1 MSPRDRL
8 PPGWLPPDQ
17 EFQNQVFRAYY
28 ERRIDLDEAALQLKN
43 LSLDRYRAVHHTLRP
58 SQRALF
64 GKIARLRGELF
75 PEGPDPSRHGD
86 GGKAIIATLA
96 REALREVRAHPRRW
110 MGLVFLY
117 YFAAEAEQTARAIMD
132 WLVAHRQ
139 DRIDVLSPQDND
151 ADDWV
156 ISAVTPSAVWSRKEI
171 NDWVTM
177 IRKAPRGGNGG
188 FCWWGG
194 PV

>member
-1 MSPRDRL
+1 MSPRDHL
-8 PPGWLPPDQ
+8 PPGWLTPEQ
-17 EFQNQVFRAYY
+17 EFQNQVFRAYN

-43 LSLDRYRAVHHTLRP
+43 LSLDRYRAMHHALRP

-64 GKIARLRGELF
+64 GKIARLRGERF
-75 PEGPDPSRHGD
+75 PEGPDPNRHGD

-117 YFAAEAEQTARAIMD
+117 YFAAEAEQTARAIVD
-132 WLVAHRQ
+132 WLLAHHQ
-139 DRIDVLSPQDND
+139 DRIAVSSPQDND

-156 ISAVTPSAVWSRKEI
+156 ISAVTPSAVWSRKDI

-177 IRKAPRGGNGG
+177 IRDAPLGGKGG